1 MGAVVFKYMSDTLA
15 DYEELGVV
23 AAGPLANLLLFCG
36 LGLLADAMQRY
47 ARILISVSFST
58 TVSSF
63 GVVALVNPL
72 LIAFYSLCAENFDC
86 ASRSSYCKE
95 DYTSSDCDCFDADFL
110 KLYYRFEREEGAGL
124 TGVLLIIFTYVTC
137 MTLQALALYM
147 YMVYAHKDAKL
158 MDLWRRIAAPP
169 EEFFCPGDLEMSYDD
184 LRSAI
189 TMATRWKG
197 SHGERR
203 RTAVSRF
210 YEKDASDPSFSQ
222 PNRYVAIYEVHGRN
236 EKTVYRHFTI
246 GFSGAIEEVFGS
258 FDMELIDEDDPDRLL
273 KLTASDMQKKAFGD
287 LKLYL

>member
-1 MGAVVFKYMSDTLA
+1 MSDSLA

-47 ARILISVSFST
+47 ARILISDSLST

-72 LIAFYSLCAENFDC
+72 LIALYSLCAKNFDC
-86 ASRSSYCKE
+86 TSRSTYCKE
-95 DYTSSDCDCFDADFL
+95 DYTSSACACFDADFL

-124 TGVLLIIFTYVTC
+124 TGLLLLLFTYVTC

-169 EEFFCPGDLEMSYDD
+169 EEFFCPGDLEMSFDD

-189 TMATRWKG
+189 AMATRWRG
-197 SHGERR
+197 PHGERR

-210 YEKDASDPSFSQ
+210 YEKDASDPAFSE
-222 PNRYVAIYEVHGRN
+222 PNRYVAIYEVHGRT
-236 EKTVYRHFTI
+236 EKTVYRHFTV
-246 GFSGAIEEVFGS
+246 GFNGAIEEIFGS